1 MKVKPWSA
9 GQGAG
14 AQKTLE
20 NRVFWA
26 PFRET
31 EKPRARETKKFYP
44 GNAGRGA
51 VQVRRRAG
59 VPARRRA

>member
-26 PFRET
+26 PFREA
-31 EKPRARETKKFYP
+31 EKAPRP
-44 GNAGRGA
+44 GNKEILSGERGAGA